1 MISRVAL
8 SRELRSLSRWISLS
22 ALGVFAAV
30 SSAWWLHEVLMWSRT
45 SSYLATYAVVFLIDV
60 IGTTRGV
67 FGAELRA
74 QNIALYSLSSLLF
87 NFLGGL
93 IFVSLANVTGTIASL
108 LLAQFV
114 VFPIRYLVARKI
126 LASRRAS

>member
-1 MISRVAL
+1 MAL

-30 SSAWWLHEVLMWSRT
+30 SSAWWLHEVLLWSRT

-60 IGTTRGV
+60 IGTIRGV

-93 IFVSLANVTGTIASL
+93 IFVSLANVTGTITSL

-126 LASRRAS
+126 LAST